1 MENATKAT
9 GGDNDLMVDVENA
22 MKNPGLYMNE
32 LLGGMMTPLM
42 LACNRN
48 HMGVVKRLVKAGA
61 SLDVR
66 NPKGRTA
73 LMVASQEE
81 HVEVAE
87 YLLQAGAS
95 LELEDSSG
103 VSALG
108 FAANKGNCEL
118 VEAFLK
124 AGANV
129 KSRQG
134 SSAVHG
140 AAASGKVD
148 VFALLVRAGAET
160 NTPLVGTFPLDT
172 ASVLGHYD
180 LVEWMLS
187 HVGIAHCGGDSGG
200 AKAFL
205 LATSTN
211 HVDIMQLLIDVG
223 KYDGEVL
230 GFALLNA
237 VVGFYEHAVECL
249 LQRGDD
255 VEYLELA
262 LMYAVRGYKKHGFA
276 SSRLVRRLMDAGAQ
290 PTKMMHDEKTWT
302 TVLDTIVKMK
312 EKETEEKHLQRLNAV
327 YHLLLQEDAVH
338 SLSFLWP
345 SLSSP
350 AATPAATPAKPAPP
364 PAQPVVVRPVRK
376 SGEAS
381 SRVVLLELFRY
392 ARKVDLSVRNA

>member
-1 MENATKAT
+1 MENALKAT
-9 GGDNDLMVDVENA
+9 GGDNDLMVDIENA
-22 MKNPGLYMNE
+22 LKNPGLYMDK

-48 HMGVVKRLVKAGA
+48 HIGMVKRLVEAGA
-61 SLDVR
+61 SLNVK
-66 NPKGRTA
+66 NPKGWTA

-81 HVEVAE
+81 HIEVAK

-103 VSALG
+103 VSALD
-108 FAANKGNCEL
+108 FAAKTGNCEL

-129 KSRQG
+129 ESHKG

-140 AAASGKVD
+140 AAVSGKVD
-148 VFALLVRAGAET
+148 AFALLVRAGAEM
-160 NTPLVGTFPLDT
+160 NIPFVALDT

-180 LVEWMLS
+180 LVKWMLS
-187 HVGIAHCGGDSGG
+187 HVGIARCGGDSGG
-200 AKAFL
+200 VKAFL

-237 VVGFYEHAVECL
+237 VVGFFEHAVECL

-262 LMYAVRGYKKHGFA
+262 LMYAVRGYKKHGCA

-302 TVLDTIVKMK
+302 TVLDAIVKMK
-312 EKETEEKHLQRLNAV
+312 EKETEDLERLNAI
-327 YHLLLQEDAVH
+327 YHLLLQEDALH

-350 AATPAATPAKPAPP
+350 AATAAKS
-364 PAQPVVVRPVRK
+364 VVVRPVRK
-376 SGEAS
+376 SGEVRKS
-381 SRVVLLELFRY
+381 VVLRELLRY
-392 ARKVDLSVRNA
+392 ARKVDLSLAGSGPGSRPGCICVVNNVV